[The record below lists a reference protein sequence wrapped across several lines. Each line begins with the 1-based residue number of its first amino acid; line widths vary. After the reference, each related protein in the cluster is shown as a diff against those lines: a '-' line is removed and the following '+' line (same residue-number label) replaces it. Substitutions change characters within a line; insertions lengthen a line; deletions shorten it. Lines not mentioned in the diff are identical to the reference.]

1 MKMGS
6 GPECESMCHN
16 ILRIDPANDEAT
28 LMLADFLHRKS
39 DQDGAINLFRD
50 ILEARSN
57 NYVALVSFCRGKSF
71 VVVVRLRFEAP
82 VDFLTMWMLSRASIS
97 CRSTWCVWLDV
108 WDSLMSALG
117 TSAWLHAV
125 APVPNQIL
133 ASSLPRACTT
143 SKSLPPYFLTLVFQP
158 PIRVLCASWNCFF
171 SFCVCVCVCV

>member
-82 VDFLTMWMLSRASIS
+82 VESLQCGCSLVRPFPAGQLGA
-97 CRSTWCVWLDV
+97 CGSTC
-108 WDSLMSALG
+108 G
-117 TSAWLHAV
+117 TA
-125 APVPNQIL
+125 
-133 ASSLPRACTT
+133 
-143 SKSLPPYFLTLVFQP
+143 
-158 PIRVLCASWNCFF
+158 
-171 SFCVCVCVCV
+171 